1 MSNNTIFKTEK
12 EKEWLKALLRENDLK
27 VVFTKAD
34 GSEREL
40 HCTLKEDEIP
50 EEKRP
55 KSTGRKQS
63 EDAIAVFDLEL
74 CEWRSFRYDSL
85 KEIIF
90 Q

>member
-40 HCTLKEDEIP
+40 HCTLKESEIP

-63 EDAIAVFDLEL
+63 EDALAVFDLEL

-90 Q
+90 S